1 MPVTEQPDR
10 TPARASDPFSEAL
23 RMRASDADREKV
35 ADVVRDAYA
44 DGRLTRDEV
53 DERLASVYRA
63 MTYGEL
69 VPIVADLPVP
79 PGTIN
84 VPQPK
89 SGKPIDITARP
100 VVNPVAVSPIGS
112 SSVAIFS
119 GFQRLGRWTAPEQ
132 MNAVCIFGGGEMDYT
147 DATLTANETVV
158 NVVAIFGGL
167 DITVPEGL
175 NVRNEIIGIMGGVD
189 VGRSVNQFGDADA
202 PTLVL
207 RGVALFGGVEVHLP
221 KTKNKRKRAIEGE

>member
-1 MPVTEQPDR
+1 
-10 TPARASDPFSEAL
+10 
-23 RMRASDADREKV
+23 MRASDADREKV

-53 DERLASVYRA
+53 DERLASVYGA

-69 VPIVADLPVP
+69 IPIVADLPVP

-84 VPQPK
+84 VPLTK
-89 SGKPIDITARP
+89 SGKPIDVTARP

-112 SSVAIFS
+112 NSVAIFS
-119 GFQRLGRWTAPEQ
+119 GFQRKGRWTVPEQ
-132 MNAVCIFGGGEMDYT
+132 MNAVCIFGGGEVDYT

-158 NVVAIFGGL
+158 NVVAIFGGI
-167 DITVPEGL
+167 DFTVPEGL
-175 NVRNEIIGIMGGVD
+175 AVRNEIIGIMGGSDIDGDVD
-189 VGRSVNQFGDADA
+189 QYLAADA

-207 RGVALFGGVEVHLP
+207 RGVALFGGVGVHLP
-221 KTKNKRKRAIEGE
+221 KDTPKNRRKRAIEGE